1 MSQLEQGQ
9 LQRKAFVDQRR
20 KGTEKSFTLV
30 KLVLVFQTRL
40 GAMLGKL
47 RFRWTGLF
55 WIIDEF
61 NDTFQLGTLADN
73 IVQSWVN
80 EFRLRPYHRT
90 TPPNPFALP
99 TQKRRHGG
107 CHVSTS
113 VTHYLPSEI
122 VY

>member
-61 NDTFQLGTLADN
+61 NDTFELGTLADD
-73 IVQSWVN
+73 IVRSWVTG
-80 EFRLRPYHRT
+80 FRLKSYHRT
-90 TPPNPFALP
+90 SPPNPFAKSRHDTDQP
-99 TQKRRHGG
+99 TADATGDATCQNR
-107 CHVSTS
+107 
-113 VTHYLPSEI
+113 
-122 VY
+122 